1 MFDFN
6 LSSKKTRIALRFFTY
21 GVMTV
26 ASAVLTT
33 LLVFVALGYRLDKN
47 FNFSQGGLVQ
57 FRSSP
62 NDASVTIDGK
72 LQSFRTPDKTNLPA
86 GQHSVT
92 MQHDGYH
99 TWSKTVD
106 LAAGQL
112 LWLNYARLIPN
123 TISTSTIKEYA
134 TVDKTLG
141 SPDKHWM
148 LMLLE
153 PHKPD
158 FALVDYSDE
167 KKPVFKDMQ
176 LPDDLFTKKDGTYGT
191 FKILEWDLQ
200 SKYVLVEHENG
211 STVEFARVDRSKPA
225 DSINLTK
232 LFGLDIKDAHFSGNN
247 ANIMYAKTSDVLR
260 RLDVGAASASAALV
274 DNLRTFV
281 VYGGDTI
288 AFTNTKQVTTGDA
301 ATTKQQVGVYR
312 AGKII
317 PVRDVAADAQVKLAY
332 NEYDN
337 HSYLAIN
344 TGADGKTDIV
354 RDPTSTGSSQAA
366 SVFAQLDLGRDVT
379 WLTFS
384 SSGRMLLAQNG
395 KYMATYD
402 IETAKTASK
411 TVEAGTD
418 AVSQLRWLDDYYV
431 WTDAGGTLRIFEFD
445 GANEHEI
452 TTVTPGF
459 DAMLSSN
466 GERLLTIQKNSSGK
480 FDLRA
485 SKLVLDNN

>member
-6 LSSKKTRIALRFFTY
+6 LSSKRTRLALRFFTY

-26 ASAVLTT
+26 ASVVLTT
-33 LLVFVALGYRLDKN
+33 ILVFVALGYRFDKN

-57 FRSSP
+57 FRSLPS
-62 NDASVTIDGK
+62 DAAVSIDGK
-72 LQSFRTPDKTNLPA
+72 MQSFRTPDKTNLPA
-86 GQHSVT
+86 GQHAFM
-92 MQHDGYH
+92 MQRDGYH
-99 TWSKTVD
+99 TWSKTAD

-123 TISTSTIKEYA
+123 TISTTTIKEYGS
-134 TVDKTLG
+134 VEKSLG

-148 LMLLE
+148 LLHVE
-153 PHKPD
+153 QHKPD

-167 KKPVFKDMQ
+167 KKPVFKDLQ
-176 LPDDLFTKKDGTYGT
+176 LPDDIFTKKDGTFGT

-211 STVEFARVDRSKPA
+211 DTVEFARIDRSKPA
-225 DSINLTK
+225 DSVNLTK

-247 ANIMYAKTSDVLR
+247 ANIIYAKTSDVLR

-288 AFTNTKQVTTGDA
+288 AYTNMKQVNTGDD
-301 ATTKQQVGVYR
+301 TTAKQQVGIYR
-312 AGKII
+312 GGKII
-317 PVRDVAADAQVKLAY
+317 PVRDVAADAQVRLAY

-344 TGADGKTDIV
+344 SGTDSKTDII
-354 RDPTSTGSSQAA
+354 RDATATGSSQAA
-366 SVFAQLDLGRDVT
+366 SVYAQLDLDRAVT
-379 WLTFS
+379 WLSFS

-395 KYMATYD
+395 KHMATYD
-402 IETAKTASK
+402 LETAKSATK

-418 AVSQLRWLDDYYV
+418 DVAQLRWLDDFYL
-431 WTDAGGTLRIFEFD
+431 WTDAGSKLRIFEFD
-445 GANEHEI
+445 GTNEHELTAI
-452 TTVTPGF
+452 TPGF
-459 DAMLSSN
+459 DVMLSSN
-466 GERLLTIQKNSSGK
+466 GERLLSIKKNDAGK

-485 SKLVLDNN
+485 SKLVLDND